1 MPGAVNLP
9 FGMVLHHSFMRLDDD
24 LRRIISNLIGNRRK
38 LIFTCGS
45 GLTACVRAF
54 AAHLAG
60 DSDISIYDRSWCERG
75 GSKDLPDAT
84 T

>member
-9 FGMVLHHSFMRLDDD
+9 FGTVLHH
-24 LRRIISNLIGNRRK
+24 RIISNLIGNRRK
-38 LIFTCGS
+38 LIFSCGS

-60 DSDISIYDRSWCERG
+60 DSDISIYDRSWCEWRG
-75 GSKDLPDAT
+75 RQYLPDAT